1 MSERFQKPFV
11 DRPGILDP
19 TPGDPQGYVTND
31 GMWAAVP
38 IIGSKKFAIINFGS
52 VVYTANNYA
61 AARKYISK
69 QIKLQK
75 QKKSVASLEEFL

>member
-1 MSERFQKPFV
+1 MSEKFLKPHI

-52 VVYTANNYA
+52 VVYTAQNYT
-61 AARKYISK
+61 AARAYIQK
-69 QIKLQK
+69 EIKNL
-75 QKKSVASLEEFL
+75 KKSKPK

>member
-1 MSERFQKPFV
+1 MSEKFLKPHI

-19 TPGDPQGYVTND
+19 IPGDPQGYVTND

-52 VVYTANNYA
+52 VVHTAQNYA
-61 AARKYISK
+61 AARTYIQK
-69 QIKLQK
+69 EIKKL
-75 QKKSVASLEEFL
+75 KKSKPK